1 LDTIHIFRHNTPG
14 SRHSYVTQVAS
25 EFLAI
30 IEEYLEFRR
39 RQGERVV
46 AELSLIGD
54 KLIYLGKPRIKPEQY
69 QKGPINKQIRIL
81 LRKAGLPF
89 DQLQPN
95 HSFRMFFNSCLLNSN
110 VNYAFKEL
118 MMGP

>member
-1 LDTIHIFRHNTPG
+1 MF
-14 SRHSYVTQVAS
+14 TQVAS

-39 RQGERVV
+39 QGDRVV

-69 QKGPINKQIRIL
+69 QKGP
-81 LRKAGLPF
+81 
-89 DQLQPN
+89 
-95 HSFRMFFNSCLLNSN
+95 
-110 VNYAFKEL
+110 
-118 MMGP
+118 

>member
-1 LDTIHIFRHNTPG
+1 MF
-14 SRHSYVTQVAS
+14 TQVAS

-39 RQGERVV
+39 RQGDRVV

-69 QKGPINKQIRIL
+69 QKGP
-81 LRKAGLPF
+81 
-89 DQLQPN
+89 
-95 HSFRMFFNSCLLNSN
+95 
-110 VNYAFKEL
+110 
-118 MMGP
+118 

>member
-25 EFLAI
+25 ELLA

-39 RQGERVV
+39 RQGDRVV

-54 KLIYLGKPRIKPEQY
+54 KLIYLGKPRIKLEQY
-69 QKGPINKQIRIL
+69 QKGP
-81 LRKAGLPF
+81 
-89 DQLQPN
+89 
-95 HSFRMFFNSCLLNSN
+95 
-110 VNYAFKEL
+110 
-118 MMGP
+118 